1 MIALDLTE
9 KRFGATVILG
19 ALRLRVEQGEVL
31 GIAGPSGSGKSTL
44 LRILAGVDT
53 RFRGTLQGP
62 SRRAMVFQ
70 EPNLMPWRRVIDNI
84 ILPTGVDAATA
95 EAWLSRVGLAG
106 YGAHWP
112 GQLSLGQARRVG
124 LARAFAARPEL
135 LILDEPFVSLD
146 AGRVAELL
154 DLTAA
159 LIAETRP
166 AVVLASHAAPELDRL
181 ATRRAQLTGRPARL
195 SEGVSAVSGGS
206 GKAPPF
212 PARIATAAA
221 RPFPQA
227 GQRPALRP
235 GGANAPAM
243 GGAGAGRG
251 PLGPSA
257 VRGPM
262 FRGASAMAS
271 ARAGHS
277 PRGGRVRAGS

>member
-19 ALRLRVEQGEVL
+19 ALRLRVEPGEVL

-112 GQLSLGQARRVG
+112 GQLSLGQARR
-124 LARAFAARPEL
+124 
-135 LILDEPFVSLD
+135 
-146 AGRVAELL
+146 
-154 DLTAA
+154 
-159 LIAETRP
+159 
-166 AVVLASHAAPELDRL
+166 
-181 ATRRAQLTGRPARL
+181 
-195 SEGVSAVSGGS
+195 SGW
-206 GKAPPF
+206 
-212 PARIATAAA
+212 
-221 RPFPQA
+221 
-227 GQRPALRP
+227 
-235 GGANAPAM
+235 
-243 GGAGAGRG
+243 RG
-251 PLGPSA
+251 PLRRGPSCSFWTSPSC
-257 VRGPM
+257 RWMP
-262 FRGASAMAS
+262 GASRS
-271 ARAGHS
+271 CWI
-277 PRGGRVRAGS
+277 

>member
-1 MIALDLTE
+1 MIALDLAE
-9 KRFGATVILG
+9 KRFGETVILG
-19 ALRLRVEQGEVL
+19 ALRLRVEPGEVL

-84 ILPTGVDAATA
+84 ILPTGVDAETA

-166 AVVLASHAAPELDRL
+166 AVVLASHAALELDRL
-181 ATRRAQLTGRPARL
+181 ATRRARLTGRPARL
-195 SEGVSAVSGGS
+195 SEG
-206 GKAPPF
+206 
-212 PARIATAAA
+212 
-221 RPFPQA
+221 
-227 GQRPALRP
+227 
-235 GGANAPAM
+235 
-243 GGAGAGRG
+243 
-251 PLGPSA
+251 
-257 VRGPM
+257 
-262 FRGASAMAS
+262 
-271 ARAGHS
+271 
-277 PRGGRVRAGS
+277 